1 MYIFIT
7 FFLLI
12 QEKKLY
18 IDPRNNNMKKMF
30 TYMLFNKKKIK
41 NLIYNLSESSV
52 NQVENTIQ
60 TLG

>member
-1 MYIFIT
+1 
-7 FFLLI
+7 
-12 QEKKLY
+12 
-18 IDPRNNNMKKMF
+18 MKKMF